1 MWGVVT
7 TALSGLLIQAQ
18 KQGFS
23 IMLLLVACGGLWMM
37 MAEEK
42 RAREASILELQRQ
55 IQECHAQVIEYYRDD
70 KRRSDEIINRNSNIL
85 ERIEQRMRQ

>member
-7 TALSGLLIQAQ
+7 AALSNLLVQAQ

-23 IMLLLVACGGLWMM
+23 ILLLLTACGGLWMM
-37 MAEEK
+37 MMEER

-55 IQECHAQVIEYYRDD
+55 IQECHAEVIQYYRDD
-70 KRRSDEIINRNSNIL
+70 KRRTDEIIHRNSNLL